1 MGNHKPHV
9 SKTLTLVI
17 MKGSHLKNK
26 ADKIQLS
33 CDKQSY
39 KKQRNLVIKL
49 NKQFKKIIF

>member
-49 NKQFKKIIF
+49 NKKFKKIIF

>member
-1 MGNHKPHV
+1 
-9 SKTLTLVI
+9 

-49 NKQFKKIIF
+49 NKKFKKIIFENIEDSIDSKFLDH